1 MRSVTKYR
9 IFGAAALSGLIAL
22 APAVMAQDVGRGIQL
37 VQYYDH
43 DSGMAAKAAG
53 EERGA
58 EAKAAGEERGAAAK
72 AAGERHGDEAKY
84 AGMRE
89 SEEAKEAGIRHSE
102 ARRQTV
108 TIAPSILTDITTITI
123 TSHARHT
130 AIKARR
136 ISEASCS
143 GFRLLSRLGPRSS
156 RVPS

>member
-102 ARRQTV
+102 A
-108 TIAPSILTDITTITI
+108 A
-123 TSHARHT
+123 
-130 AIKARR
+130 KADSDYRA
-136 ISEASCS
+136 EHPY
-143 GFRLLSRLGPRSS
+143 GYHHDHHHKPR
-156 RVPS
+156 PPYGY

>member
-9 IFGAAALSGLIAL
+9 IFGAAGLSGLIAL
-22 APAVMAQDVGRGIQL
+22 APAVMAQDVERRIQL

-43 DSGMAAKAAG
+43 DSGMAAKAAREERGADAKAAG

-58 EAKAAGEERGAAAK
+58 DAKAAGEERGAAAK

-102 ARRQTV
+102 A
-108 TIAPSILTDITTITI
+108 A
-123 TSHARHT
+123 
-130 AIKARR
+130 KADSDYRA
-136 ISEASCS
+136 EHPY
-143 GFRLLSRLGPRSS
+143 GYHHDHHHKPR
-156 RVPS
+156 PPYGD